1 MPFSKDEFLADVLKN
16 VPEGVAKAV
25 KEAFSDETLSANI
38 GEQVMRQSEFSRQM
52 DDMKT
57 TREKAEAE
65 VLTQKTSLDTEKARY
80 RTWYEDA
87 TTQFSASETELAA
100 YRKEFGE
107 LTDGGTKPTPAATG
121 LTREEHD
128 KILAEEL
135 EKRDRNAMAFAD
147 LITDLKFEHRE
158 RFSEKLDTTE
168 LYAHVE
174 KSGLPLEAAYKDM
187 VAPRIEKAV
196 EAKHAE
202 QLKQA
207 REDGR
212 QDALSSAHLPVS
224 PEPSLVRSTFV
235 EGSGTAS
242 TSDER
247 VSAAVAA
254 FTQSQQHSA
263 SP

>member
-25 KEAFSDETLSANI
+25 KEAFNDTTLTANI

-57 TREKAEAE
+57 AREKAEGE
-65 VLTQKTSLDTEKARY
+65 VATQKTDLETEKGRY

-87 TTQFSASETELAA
+87 TTKFAASEAENAA

-107 LTDGGTKPTPAATG
+107 LEAGGNKPEPNATVF
-121 LTREEHD
+121 TREEHD

-158 RFSEKLDTTE
+158 RFSEKLNTTE

-174 KSGLPLEAAYKDM
+174 KTSLPLEAAYKDM
-187 VAPRIEKAV
+187 VAPRIEKAN
-196 EAKHAE
+196 ETKHAE

-212 QDALSSAHLPVS
+212 QDALSSTHLPVS

-235 EGSGTAS
+235 AEPGAPS

-247 VSAAVAA
+247 VKAATEA
-254 FTQSQQHSA
+254 FLQSQQHPA